1 MSNCCIESVR
11 RLGRNR
17 GEGLIWVK
25 FASCTK
31 KLLVLHAKRYL
42 AGMSIRIDEN
52 FSIKIQ
58 EKLRQLIP
66 YLKDAKTQGN
76 MVFSKRQIDN

>member
-1 MSNCCIESVR
+1 
-11 RLGRNR
+11 
-17 GEGLIWVK
+17 
-25 FASCTK
+25 
-31 KLLVLHAKRYL
+31 VLHAKRYL